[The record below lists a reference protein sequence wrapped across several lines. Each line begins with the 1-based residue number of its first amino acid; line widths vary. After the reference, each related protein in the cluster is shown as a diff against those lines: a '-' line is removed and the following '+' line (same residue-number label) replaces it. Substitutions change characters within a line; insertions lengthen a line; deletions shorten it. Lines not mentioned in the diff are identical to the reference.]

1 MQNQISKVQLVKV
14 TIGATRGRAA
24 RGRPQGPDLGDTVGP
39 SDR

>member
-24 RGRPQGPDLGDTVGP
+24 RGRPKIYHYFK
-39 SDR
+39 RYFN